1 MKLQIIPSI
10 IAKNQKELDERLF
23 KIKEYANLVHLDVM
37 DGKFVKN
44 KSLMFDFKLPIG
56 IKYEVHLMAENPF
69 YWLKKNIKKIDFV
82 ILHIESKNIENSIS
96 LIKKHKKKF
105 GMALSP
111 RTSIGKL
118 SSFDGYNQLLIMSV
132 NPGKY
137 GSRLILLSLKKL
149 REARKK
155 YPKTDIEVDGSINP
169 NTIKKVKNAGANKF
183 VIGSYLQKSEDVGK
197 AVNELKRVVK

>member
-10 IAKNQKELDERLF
+10 IAKNQKELDEILS
-23 KIKEYANLVHLDVM
+23 KIKKYIYLVHLDVM

-44 KSLMFDFKLPIG
+44 KSLVFDFKLPIG

-69 YWLKKNIKKIDFV
+69 YWLKKNIKKVDLV
-82 ILHIESKNIENSIS
+82 ILHIESENLESSIS

-105 GMALSP
+105 GIALSP
-111 RTSIGKL
+111 RTLIGKL
-118 SSFDGYNQLLIMSV
+118 SGFDGYNQLLIMSV

-137 GSRLILLSLKKL
+137 GSSFIPLSLKKI

-155 YPKTDIEVDGSINP
+155 YPKIDIEVDGSINP

-197 AVNELKRVVK
+197 AINELKRLIK